1 MRKITSLF
9 ALFLLVAGT
18 AVAQITSLSETSN
31 DKCYT
36 ITNSR
41 STWAVANGGTQ
52 LTTIAKLGLAF
63 SATDTKQQF
72 ALITPDNGTNYYLWS
87 VNGQGYVTPSGT
99 LTTDVGAC
107 KPVYLN
113 SSKVMY
119 FDNDHYINTGGSNQI
134 TIDWWSTADAGN
146 ILTIAEAAD
155 FDPTAALAVFATPT
169 CNVTYVISDANGV
182 VYTSPVET
190 MAVGAEVTTVP
201 TEYQRA
207 FCTYTVTPTTTV
219 DGDNTVPVTVTY
231 SLPFTVSASYDDAT
245 WYFAK
250 IRSNRWISM
259 DSTEPYYPSA
269 TKNTEDNGKWAF
281 VGNPYAGFSILNK
294 AAGAT
299 MVLTKDGNN
308 AVMRSESTETWD
320 LVANGSG
327 FNLLRHGSAQD
338 YMNQDGGASGYLGFW
353 VSAWGAT
360 DTGGQWLIEEAP
372 AATVDVTYNVV
383 LGGTVVASATET
395 QGVGA
400 APAVPSSLE
409 FAYTTYTYDVTELTA
424 ATTTVVATPTFNT
437 PYTLSTSFDDATWY
451 YMRGHAST
459 GNYPNRYISTN
470 EDAIAWADG
479 NTMTDAYKWALVGN
493 PIQGV
498 QLVNKAA
505 GATKCAQGTNPV
517 AMGTDAKLWTL
528 KEQTNYTD
536 ATNGK
541 GFGLYDASLT
551 YINCQGGAL
560 KYWAGFDQGST
571 FWFEEIPSTPYYDAL
586 VAVVEPYVTAAE
598 SHAGEYFQLAASGEA
613 ITNFMSTMVAAS
625 QNAANNVDMT
635 EAEYNAAL
643 GYFNDALVMPE
654 NGYYRLK
661 SRMVDEG
668 DTNYGYVGVNSSATL
683 VGNIADP
690 TADASTV
697 FYVKNNGGY
706 YSFSSQGLYGNVAS
720 QSTPVVADATE
731 HNFILGIAAPGY
743 GYIKT
748 ASSVARSCYHVAASQ
763 DYQVV
768 GWEAPANAS
777 QFVFE
782 PATDVT
788 VNMNVVG
795 DASYATAYFPFPV
808 QVTGAKVMRV
818 QANTAAGKA
827 FYYET
832 ANTVPAG
839 TAVMLVAED
848 GAATATAT
856 IVDNADALSG
866 QNDLVGHYLA
876 GNVSDA
882 LVLGASSGVVGFYK
896 LSATGTLGANRA
908 YIDNSTSS
916 DVRALV
922 LAAGETTGISNVAT
936 EAAQNGKAYDLAG
949 RRVQNVQNGLYIIN
963 GKKVLV
969 K

>member
-1 MRKITSLF
+1 MRKITSL
-9 ALFLLVAGT
+9 LMLLLMFVGT

-31 DKCYT
+31 TKCYT

-41 STWAVANGGTQ
+41 STWAVDNGGTQ

-63 SATDTKQQF
+63 SATDAKQQF
-72 ALITPDNGTNYYLWS
+72 ALITPDEGANYYLWS

-119 FDNDHYINTGGSNQI
+119 FDNTHYINTGGSNQI
-134 TIDWWSTADAGN
+134 VIDDWGTADAGN
-146 ILTIAEAAD
+146 ILTIAEAGN

-182 VYTSPVET
+182 VYTSPVVS
-190 MAVGAEVTTVP
+190 MPVGAEVTTLP

-250 IRSNRWISM
+250 IRNTKYIKM
-259 DSTEPYYPSA
+259 TSTEPYTLDA
-269 TKNTEDNGKWAF
+269 TKDLEDTGKWAF
-281 VGNPYAGFSILNK
+281 VGTPYAGFSILNK
-294 AAGAT
+294 AAGAS
-299 MVLTKDGNN
+299 MVLTKDGNY
-308 AVMRSESTETWD
+308 ALMRSGSTETWD
-320 LVANGSG
+320 LVANGAG

-338 YMNQDGGASGYLGFW
+338 YINDNNSKLGFW

-360 DTGGQWLIEEAP
+360 DAGGQWLIEEAP

-383 LGGTVVASATET
+383 LGGTVVASATEK
-395 QGVGA
+395 QGIGA

-424 ATTTVVATPTFNT
+424 ATTTVVATPTFST
-437 PYTLSTSFDDATWY
+437 PYTLSTDFDNATWY
-451 YMRGHAST
+451 YVRAHAST
-459 GNYPNRYISTN
+459 SVYSNYYISTN
-470 EDAIAWADG
+470 EDAIVWASG
-479 NTMTDAYKWALVGN
+479 NSMTDAYKWALVGN

-498 QLVNKAA
+498 KLVNKAA

-517 AMGTDAKLWTL
+517 AMGTDTKLWTL

-536 ATNGK
+536 VTGGK

-551 YINCQGGAL
+551 YINCQGGTL
-560 KYWAGFDQGST
+560 KYWRHLDQGST
-571 FWFEEIPSTPYYDAL
+571 FWVEEIPNTPFYDAL
-586 VAVVEPYVTAAE
+586 LAVVEPYVTAAE

-613 ITNFMSTMVAAS
+613 VTNFMSAMVIAT
-625 QNAANNVDMT
+625 QNAENNIDMT

-697 FYVKNNGGY
+697 FYVKKNSAGY
-706 YSFSSQGLYGNVAS
+706 YSFTSQGVYGTVAS
-720 QSTPVVADATE
+720 QSTPVVADANE
-731 HNFILGIAAPGY
+731 HNFILAIAAPGY
-743 GYIKT
+743 AYIKT
-748 ASSVARSCYHVAASQ
+748 ARNVDRSCYHVAATQ
-763 DYQVV
+763 GYQVV
-768 GWEAPANAS
+768 GWGSGAQAS
-777 QFVFE
+777 HFVFE
-782 PATDVT
+782 PATSLTINLNT
-788 VNMNVVG
+788 VEG
-795 DASYATAYFPFPV
+795 KGYATTYLPFAVRFDAGEVVPYTV
-808 QVTGAKVMRV
+808 RE
-818 QANTAAGKA
+818 NTAGDMAI
-827 FYYET
+827 YTSIDSNE
-832 ANTVPAG
+832 VPAG
-839 TAVMLVAED
+839 TGVLLISET
-848 GAATATAT
+848 GATSATAT
-856 IVDNADALSG
+856 IISSAEAVENNELT
-866 QNDLVGHYLA
+866 GHYLA
-876 GNVSDA
+876 GEVASA
-882 LVLGASSGVVGFYK
+882 LVLNSVGGQVGFYS
-896 LSATGTLGANRA
+896 LAAGSTLAANRA
-908 YIDNSTSS
+908 FLGNDGGSI
-916 DVRALV
+916 RGLQLV
-922 LAAGETTGISNVAT
+922 AAGAATGIQNVET
-936 EAAQNGKAYDLAG
+936 KAAQNAEVFDLQG
-949 RRVQNVQNGLYIIN
+949 RRVQNAQKGLYIVN
-963 GKKVLV
+963 GKKVIL
-969 K
+969 